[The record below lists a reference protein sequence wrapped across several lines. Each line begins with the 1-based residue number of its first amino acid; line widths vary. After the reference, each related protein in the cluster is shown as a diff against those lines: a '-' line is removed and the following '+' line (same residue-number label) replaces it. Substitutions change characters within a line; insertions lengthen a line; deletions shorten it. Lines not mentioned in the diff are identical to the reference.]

1 MKRRMFIPVTQGRVS
16 RARSGL
22 HSVTTSSRFRSLFLF
37 TCVFLTCLF
46 PRFDASGQRFVEGVP
61 LLHAS
66 KPALLDGFGY
76 AVASEGRHLVVGA
89 PHAAGVGGQSGKVFL
104 FRRDN
109 GTMVREF
116 VPPSPL
122 GDDLFGLSVKL
133 TPSSVIVGAPR
144 GQGKVRRFVGSV
156 SVFDRE
162 TGKLRRV
169 ITSPNPFAEAF
180 GHALA
185 VQGSLLAVGDPE
197 ASTATKFYVGEGYV
211 VDPSAGK
218 IHRTFS
224 SPHAENNRRDR
235 FGHALAF
242 LGSTLAISAPL
253 AGTERGNHGRVFLF
267 DWESGQLQGIL
278 ESPAPQPHEYF
289 GWALA
294 GDAESLVVGA
304 LRSAGAQP
312 GAGAAYLYSNTGQ
325 LIQQFQAP
333 DPQPDDHFGEAVAL
347 LRNAIIVGA
356 PGDDTAGVDAGAVFV
371 FDRRSGTLKLKI
383 ANPSTPTGAADL
395 FGLSLSGEGEYLAV
409 GSPYGD
415 VETMP
420 DAGLV
425 HQFTLPVGTP

>member
-1 MKRRMFIPVTQGRVS
+1 MI
-16 RARSGL
+16 
-22 HSVTTSSRFRSLFLF
+22 
-37 TCVFLTCLF
+37 
-46 PRFDASGQRFVEGVP
+46 
-61 LLHAS
+61 
-66 KPALLDGFGY
+66 
-76 AVASEGRHLVVGA
+76 
-89 PHAAGVGGQSGKVFL
+89 
-104 FRRDN
+104 
-109 GTMVREF
+109 REF

-133 TPSSVIVGAPR
+133 TPAYVIVGAPR
-144 GQGKVRRFVGSV
+144 GQGNVRRSVGSV

-169 ITSPNPFAEAF
+169 LTSPNSFAEAF

-211 VDPSAGK
+211 VDPSTGK

-224 SPHAENNRRDR
+224 SPHAENNKRDR
-235 FGHALAF
+235 FGHALTF
-242 LGSTLAISAPL
+242 LGPTLAISAPL
-253 AGTERGNHGRVFLF
+253 AGIDPENHGRVFLF

-294 GDAESLVVGA
+294 GDAELLVVGA
-304 LRSAGAQP
+304 LRSERAQP
-312 GAGAAYLYSNTGQ
+312 GAGAVYLYSNTGQ
-325 LIQQFQAP
+325 FVQKLQAP
-333 DPQPDDHFGEAVAL
+333 NLQPDDHFGEAVAL
-347 LRNAIIVGA
+347 LQNAIIVGA

-383 ANPSTPTGAADL
+383 SNPSTPTGAADL
-395 FGLSLSGEGEYLAV
+395 FGLSMSGEGEYLAV

-415 VETMP
+415 LETMP

-425 HQFTLPVGTP
+425 HQLTLPVGTP